1 MSEIGLKP
9 EGVRVILLPDPVE
22 EVTKGGIIIKAEETK
37 DNEKMQN
44 VKGTIVAIGPRA
56 DTETIDGM
64 LMVGDRVLYAKHSG
78 IMVDGEDGV
87 EYRLANDEDIFAKIN

>member
-22 EVTKGGIIIKAEETK
+22 EVTTGGIIIKAEETK

-44 VKGTIVAIGPRA
+44 VKGTIVAIGPKA
-56 DTETIDGM
+56 DIETIDGM